1 MILSININKIL
12 RDSLI
17 LGYPLLYYII
27 KKLFIGGYMEKYY
40 RVSEVKEIIKKLAKE
55 PGYQHAGEDFYAGV
69 YTVEDALTDLEEVEL
84 EEPKVGK
91 WIPASNKPGVH
102 AGMKCSECKARITY
116 SEHFNGQHLYCH
128 KCGAKMIK
136 EKDPEYTFRTYAGV
150 PGYESNS

>member
-1 MILSININKIL
+1 
-12 RDSLI
+12 
-17 LGYPLLYYII
+17 
-27 KKLFIGGYMEKYY
+27 MEKYY
-40 RVSEVKEIIKKLAKE
+40 RVSDVNEILNKLAKE
-55 PGYQHAGEDFYAGV
+55 PAYYHGGEDFYNGV
-69 YTVEDALTDLEEVEL
+69 CAVEGGLMCLEPVEL
-84 EEPKVGK
+84 EEPKVGR
-91 WIPASNKPGVH
+91 WIPASTKPGVH